1 MFLSNRLTK
10 NVDKQKLK
18 NLLQTGNFDQ
28 ALSELDSLPKT
39 DWTQTYKLR
48 WLRGMGDE
56 VRAAAFAR
64 SVYDELQDNSNTTP
78 RSEKFSQLRHIAL
91 IFCDSGQE
99 KLGLQILSD
108 LAHERNDNASIRREY
123 AYALSCDGQLTEA
136 IEQWQDAICLEPK
149 HPGAHS
155 QLAKLHC
162 RLGQSEE
169 AYNAFARAAT
179 ASEHDAM
186 FIEQMVHWSNHL
198 VSTSQQS
205 NFQLARL
212 WAKKIFENKELDPPK
227 LNNIADRDKTIKLGL
242 VSTGFYAHAAS
253 FFIKPLLRNLN
264 PTRFEITAYNE
275 SDKNDAVT
283 KQIRSFCSNWRDS
296 HKLSIDALREQ
307 IVSDQIDVLIDLS
320 GHNPGSR
327 LAVFAQRIAPIQMT
341 WLGYPS
347 TSGLS
352 TMDYRITDRITDP
365 VGLDDEYYSESLLRL
380 NNGFFCYEP
389 LATAPEVT
397 PSKRENG
404 IRFGSF
410 NNLAKVSATT
420 LDCWASALRK
430 TPDSTLL
437 MKRHQLKYEQV
448 REFFWSELEKRGVDR
463 SRVFLE
469 PATQRIEDHLAR
481 YNDIDIALDTS
492 PYNGSATILEALWM
506 GVPVVSLKT
515 QRHAGRISA
524 TILHRLGLSNLSV
537 DSIDEFGTV
546 AAKQSSDLEKLD
558 ELKSSLRNTMQNS
571 PLLNEKQF
579 GHDFG
584 AALSRQWKLW
594 CDQQLSVDD
603 VAAAS

>member
-1 MFLSNRLTK
+1 M
-10 NVDKQKLK
+10 DKQRLK
-18 NLLQTGNFDQ
+18 NFLQTSQFEQ
-28 ALSELDSLPKT
+28 ALAELDSIPNT

-48 WLRGMGDE
+48 CLRGMGE
-56 VRAAAFAR
+56 EAQAVEFAR
-64 SVYDELQDNSNTTP
+64 SLYAEIQQKSGSPPKPEIAD
-78 RSEKFSQLRHIAL
+78 QLRHIAL
-91 IFCDSGQE
+91 IFCDGGE
-99 KLGLQILSD
+99 PKLGIDILSG
-108 LAHERNDNASIRREY
+108 LAQARNDNASIMREY
-123 AYALSCDGQLTEA
+123 AYALTCDGQLAEA
-136 IEQWQDAICLEPK
+136 IEQWQAAICLDPK
-149 HPGAHS
+149 HVGAHS

-169 AYNAFARAAT
+169 AYNAYARAAT
-179 ASEHDAM
+179 ASEQEAM
-186 FIEQMVHWSNHL
+186 FIEPMVHWSNHL

-205 NFQLARL
+205 NYQLARL
-212 WAKKIFENKELDPPK
+212 WARKVTRDHDLHSPK
-227 LNNIADRDKTIKLGL
+227 LANTPQKHRKIKLGL
-242 VSTGFYAHAAS
+242 ISIGFYAHAAS

-264 PTRFEITAYNE
+264 RERFEVSAYHE
-275 SDKNDAVT
+275 SDRNDAVT
-283 KQIRSFCSNWRDS
+283 KQIRNLCTTWHESS
-296 HKLSIDALREQ
+296 KLSIDELQKR
-307 IVSDQIDVLIDLS
+307 IVEDQIDILIDLS

-327 LAVFAQRIAPIQMT
+327 LAIFAKRIAPIQLS

-389 LATAPEVT
+389 LPTAPEVKPNT
-397 PSKRENG
+397 RRDG

-410 NNLAKVSATT
+410 NNLAKVSPTT

-430 TPDSTLL
+430 TPNSTLL
-437 MKRHQLKYEQV
+437 MKRHQLKHKQV
-448 REFFWSELEKRGVDR
+448 REFFWSELEKRGINR

-481 YNDIDIALDTS
+481 YNDVDLALDTS

-506 GVPVVSLKT
+506 GVPVISLKT

-524 TILHRLGLSNLSV
+524 TILHRLGLSYLSV

-546 AAKQSSDLEKLD
+546 AALQSSDFDKLD
-558 ELKSSLRNTMQNS
+558 KLKASLRETMKRS
-571 PLLNEKQF
+571 TLLNGKQF

-584 AALSRQWKLW
+584 AALSRQWQLW
-594 CDQQLSVDD
+594 CDQQCSVKDEA
-603 VAAAS
+603 VAF